1 MNRLANLLRATT
13 SCDANWKGTTTMTL
27 TDLVMAEPLYIGGTW
42 RGAAGVPIDVIDPAD
57 EQVLATVP
65 SATATE
71 VHEALITAREAQTAW
86 ARTPS
91 VVRGHYLRTIAELIR
106 AHRDRLAE
114 VIVSEV
120 GKPAAQ
126 AADEVDFAAGFL
138 SYNAEW
144 DRRLEG
150 ETLPADDRGELIQ
163 LSHAPLGVVAAICPW
178 NFPLAVLCRKLGPA
192 LITGNTV
199 VVKPSEISPLS
210 TIELFRLIDAELDL
224 PPGVLNLVTGA
235 AQTGQALVED
245 ITTAI
250 VSFTGHRD
258 TGKAIMALAASNL
271 TRVALELGG
280 KAPAIVSRD
289 ADLDVAVSAIVAAR
303 HVNSGQVCTSA
314 ERVFVH
320 DELYEPFL
328 DAYVAAVQRLTLGHP
343 SGVVDMGPLAS
354 AHQLAKTSLA
364 VETAI
369 SEGAELITGGGAPT
383 DASLRQGYWYA
394 PTVLRNVRPD
404 MTVMREET
412 FGPVTPVLS
421 VSSVEQAISLAND
434 SRYGLSAYVFSRD
447 YQAVMRAV
455 EELQFGEIYINRTLG
470 ESIHAHHAGYRES
483 GIGGEDGKWGLLRY
497 TQIKTAYHHYG

>member
-1 MNRLANLLRATT
+1 M
-13 SCDANWKGTTTMTL
+13 TMT
-27 TDLVMAEPLYIGGTW
+27 DRVVAEPLYIGGAW
-42 RGAAGVPIDVIDPAD
+42 RRATGTPLDVIDPTD

-65 SATATE
+65 SATAAE
-71 VHEALITAREAQTAW
+71 VHEALAAAREAQAAW

-91 VVRGHYLRTIAELIR
+91 VVRGRYLRAIADLIRTHRVRLAELI
-106 AHRDRLAE
+106 
-114 VIVSEV
+114 VNEV

-150 ETLPADDRGELIQ
+150 ETLPADVPGELIQ

-192 LITGNTV
+192 LVTGNTV

-235 AQTGQALVED
+235 GPTGQALVED
-245 ITTAI
+245 ITTAM

-258 TGKAIMALAASNL
+258 TGKAIMALAARNL

-280 KAPAIVSRD
+280 KAPAIVWRD
-289 ADLDVAVSAIVAAR
+289 ADLDVAVPAIVAAR
-303 HVNSGQVCTSA
+303 HTNSGQVCTSA

-320 DELYEPFL
+320 EDLYEPFL
-328 DAYVAAVQRLTLGHP
+328 DAYVAAVQNLTIGHP
-343 SGVVDMGPLAS
+343 SGTVDMGPLAS
-354 AHQLAKTSLA
+354 AQQLAKTSQA
-364 VETAI
+364 VEIAI
-369 SEGAELITGGGAPT
+369 SEGADLITGGGAPA
-383 DASLRQGYWYA
+383 DSGLRQGYWYV

-404 MTVMREET
+404 MTIMREET
-412 FGPVTPVLS
+412 FGPVTPVLPVNS
-421 VSSVEQAISLAND
+421 IDQAIGIAND
-434 SRYGLSAYVFSRD
+434 SRYGLSAYVFSQN

-497 TQIKTAYHHYG
+497 TQVKTAYHHYG